1 MKTYSPFLFPVIPL
15 LLRWP
20 HPGRILVVVVEILLW
35 AGVDALSLI
44 FAVEEIGL
52 KGGQVELS
60 RRLVNQEADLGLG
73 VILKLGIDPFDRL
86 FQSLLH
92 SSRLRRRSPLTVH
105 R

>member
-1 MKTYSPFLFPVIPL
+1 MKTYSPFLFPLIPL
-15 LLRWP
+15 LLGWR

-35 AGVDALSLI
+35 AGADALALV

-73 VILKLGIDPFDRL
+73 VILKLGIDPFDGFLETL
-86 FQSLLH
+86 F
-92 SSRLRRRSPLTVH
+92 H
-105 R
+105 RCYPKFAIPNPKY